1 MVLFWRRVAAIVE
14 VVAALAFVHVA
25 DRSFKHFTE
34 LGRAEAAAG
43 LNFSPG
49 AMMVLFTLA
58 SVALCRRS
66 FDDYGLTVKGWRA
79 SVNIG
84 LFWGLLFVVVAGLV
98 IRLARVHFDPLHPP
112 DLQRTVLATIGE
124 LLSTVLLLLFLRRDR
139 AVIRRLHPAASLT
152 ILVAILCIPVI
163 VAVRFDRPVLDVLLS
178 VLWLFVGAGFGEEI
192 FFRGYIQSRLNQAF
206 GRPWRFLG
214 VEFGLGL
221 LASAALFGLIHVFNT
236 VDYFSGRWDFA
247 WLWWIPNFAAGL
259 YFGALRER
267 TKSIV
272 AGGVVH
278 GISDVLARVPAL
290 LP

>member
-1 MVLFWRRVAAIVE
+1 MAVWRRIGALIE
-14 VVAALAFVHVA
+14 VITALALVHLA
-25 DRSFKHFTE
+25 YRSFKHFTE

-49 AMMVLFTLA
+49 AVMVLFTVA

-84 LFWGLLFVVVAGLV
+84 LLWSLLFVLVAGLV
-98 IRLARVHFDPLHPP
+98 IKFAGVHFDPLHPP
-112 DLQRTVLATIGE
+112 DLQRAIVATIGE
-124 LLSTVLLLLFLRRDR
+124 GLNTVLLLLFLRRDR
-139 AVIRRLHPAASLT
+139 AVIRRLQPAASLT
-152 ILVAILCIPVI
+152 ILAAILCIPVI

-178 VLWLFVGAGFGEEI
+178 VLWLFFGAGFGEEI

-206 GRPWRFLG
+206 GRPWRFFG
-214 VEFGLGL
+214 VDFGLGL
-221 LASAALFGLIHVFNT
+221 LVSAALFGLIHVFNT
-236 VDYFSGRWDFA
+236 VDYFGGRWDFA
-247 WLWWIPNFAAGL
+247 WLWWFPNFAAGL
-259 YFGALRER
+259 FFGSLRER
-267 TKSIV
+267 TKSIM
-272 AGGVVH
+272 AGGIVH